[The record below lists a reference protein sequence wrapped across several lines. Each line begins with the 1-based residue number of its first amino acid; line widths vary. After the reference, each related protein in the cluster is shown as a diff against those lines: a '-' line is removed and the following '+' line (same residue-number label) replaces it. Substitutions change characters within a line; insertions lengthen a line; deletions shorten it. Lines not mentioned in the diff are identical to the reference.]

1 MRIHLSTLALCML
14 GLFAPTG
21 AGVAQSN
28 DIVIATASPLTGT
41 CAQDGTA
48 IKNGVLLA
56 ADLINRK
63 GGINGRKIK
72 VISEDDRS
80 DPKDAAA
87 VANKLVNNKDVVAVL
102 GNYNSS
108 CTLAGAPI
116 FNRAKILQL
125 SPGSSAPAVSKA
137 GPYTARVILT
147 DAAQGDFDARWM
159 VKDKGY
165 KRIALMYENDDYGVG
180 LKDVMTARVPAY
192 GGTIVASESYYMGET
207 KDFNPSITKIR
218 ALNPDA
224 IFICGLYN
232 EAALIAKQSADVGW
246 KPPFFGTDGI
256 YSQALIT
263 LGGDAVEGVH
273 FSGVFC
279 ATDPS
284 PMVQTYV
291 KEYKAKFGIEAGTFD
306 ALGYDA
312 MTWVLSAIEKAGA
325 SRTGVHSQLRTL
337 KVQGVT
343 GMNAFDEH
351 GDVKKD
357 PLKLMVR
364 NGKILP
370 ATD

>member
-1 MRIHLSTLALCML
+1 MRNHLPILAALVL
-14 GLFAPTG
+14 GLLA
-21 AGVAQSN
+21 AGPAQAQSK
-28 DIVIATASPLTGT
+28 DIIIATASPLTGT

-48 IKNGVLLA
+48 IKNGALLA
-56 ADLINRK
+56 ADLVNRR

-87 VANKLVNNKDVVAVL
+87 VANKLTNNKEVVAVL
-102 GNYNSS
+102 GHYNSS

-116 FNRAKILQL
+116 YNRAKVLEL

-137 GPYTARVILT
+137 GPFTARVILT
-147 DAAQGDFDARWM
+147 DAAQGDFDAKWM
-159 VKDKGY
+159 VKDKGH

-180 LKDVMTARVPAY
+180 LKDVMVARIPAY
-192 GGTIVASESYYMGET
+192 GGEVVAAESYYMGET

-224 IFICGLYN
+224 VFICGLYN

-246 KPPFFGTDGI
+246 KPAFFGTDGI
-256 YSQALIT
+256 YSPALIA
-263 LGGDAVEGVH
+263 LGGPAVEGVR

-279 ATDPS
+279 ADDPAS
-284 PMVQTYV
+284 HVQSYV
-291 KEYKAKFGIEAGTFD
+291 KEFKAKFNTEAGTFD
-306 ALGYDA
+306 ALGFDA
-312 MTWVLSAIEKAGA
+312 MNWVLAAIEKAGP
-325 SRTGVHSQLRTL
+325 SRAAVQAQLRTL

-364 NGKILP
+364 NGKIVP
-370 ATD
+370 AID

>member
-1 MRIHLSTLALCML
+1 MRIHLTTLALSLLSLL
-14 GLFAPTG
+14 GPSS
-21 AGVAQSN
+21 AGLAQSK
-28 DIVIATASPLTGT
+28 DIIIATASPLTGT

-48 IKNGVLLA
+48 IKNGAMLA
-56 ADLINRK
+56 ADMINRK
-63 GGINGRKIK
+63 GGINGRKIR

-80 DPKDAAA
+80 DPKDAAS
-87 VANKLVNNKDVVAVL
+87 VANKLTNNKEVVAVL
-102 GNYNSS
+102 GHYNSS

-116 FNRAKILQL
+116 YNRAKLLEL

-137 GPYTARVILT
+137 GPFTARVILT

-159 VKDKGY
+159 VKDHGY

-180 LKDVMTARVPAY
+180 LKDVMLARIPAY
-192 GGTIVASESYYMGET
+192 GGEVVASESYYMGET

-232 EAALIAKQSADVGW
+232 EAALIAKQAGDVGW
-246 KPPFFGTDGI
+246 KPQFFGTDGI

-263 LGGDAVEGVH
+263 LGGAAVEGVH

-279 ATDPS
+279 STDPS
-284 PMVQTYV
+284 PMVQNYV
-291 KEYKAKFGIEAGTFD
+291 KEYKAKFNTEAGTFD
-306 ALGYDA
+306 ALGFDA
-312 MTWVLSAIEKAGA
+312 MTWVLAAIEKGGPTRA
-325 SRTGVHSQLRTL
+325 SIQQQLRTL

-357 PLKLMVR
+357 PLKLIVK
-364 NGKILP
+364 NGKIVP
-370 ATD
+370 ADK